1 MTRPTDWLTPQ
12 PDPVPT
18 ERSASVTDWLLE
30 RLAEVG
36 ADPVVAELVRA
47 RREQCRERYGTE
59 LMTHTGRDVV
69 ADRVQEAVD
78 LMLYTA
84 QDQMEG
90 TYERPGNMWAMVA
103 LIERLAARMEER

>member
-47 RREQCRERYGTE
+47 RRGQCRERYGTE

-78 LMLYTA
+78 LLGYTA
-84 QDQMEG
+84 QDRMEG
-90 TYERPGNMWAMVA
+90 TGTEGDIWATVR
-103 LIERLAARMEER
+103 LVERLAARMEER